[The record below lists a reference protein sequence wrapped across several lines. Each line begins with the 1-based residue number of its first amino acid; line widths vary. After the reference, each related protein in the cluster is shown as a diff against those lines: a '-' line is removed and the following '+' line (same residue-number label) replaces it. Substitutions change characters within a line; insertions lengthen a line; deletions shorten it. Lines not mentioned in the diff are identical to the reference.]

1 MKKNNIILLS
11 SLISLL
17 SVQSAYADNFSDSV
31 GMVLGPLGKIFLGI
45 IYIIVAILIG
55 LTMAKRGT
63 FANMMKDLGEEDRFS
78 EQTANIIGIAA
89 YVIVVAIIYLLGKAL
104 LS

>member
-1 MKKNNIILLS
+1 M
-11 SLISLL
+11 
-17 SVQSAYADNFSDSV
+17 
-31 GMVLGPLGKIFLGI
+31 
-45 IYIIVAILIG
+45 
-55 LTMAKRGT
+55 KRGT

-104 LS
+104 I